1 MRDKLKEV
9 PLEYSEEETETILEE
24 EGSLDGD
31 EEEVRKAANAKK
43 RKKKPLN

>member
-31 EEEVRKAANAKK
+31 EEEALKK
-43 RKKKPLN
+43 MVEAIEAGLGE